1 MRSRDSRTAKVGKQ
15 GRDDSI
21 KQFSIETHPTHVDR
35 YNQEFITIIAVYNF
49 HRVSTATISQYEV
62 GNQW

>member
-1 MRSRDSRTAKVGKQ
+1 MRYRDSRTLKAGKQ

-35 YNQEFITIIAVYNF
+35 YNIALVLFTVILAYHAF
-49 HRVSTATISQYEV
+49 L
-62 GNQW
+62 